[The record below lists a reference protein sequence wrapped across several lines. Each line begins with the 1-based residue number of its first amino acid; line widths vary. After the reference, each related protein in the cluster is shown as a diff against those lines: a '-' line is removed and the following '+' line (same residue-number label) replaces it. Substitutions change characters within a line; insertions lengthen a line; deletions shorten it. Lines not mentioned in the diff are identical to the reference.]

1 MKNLLLTFTT
11 CQLLLLIFSG
21 CKSDNSSVKNN
32 ADFSTTVDYNGKDS
46 TGAEKES
53 ADIDSFSISIDSL
66 FRRYRYD
73 SAWTFMP
80 EVLPG
85 AILPRQRILAFYG
98 NLFSKRMGILGELP
112 PDQMINLLKMEQKK
126 WQAADSLTP
135 VKLAL
140 HVVATTAQRLPGRD
154 KMYRLRMSKQMVHK
168 VKAMADTIDALT
180 FLDLQIGHSTVAREL
195 VPWDSLLSLPTVHLG
210 LDPEFA
216 MHTKKKPGTIMGR
229 LDAADINVA
238 IDFLEEKVKR
248 LNLPPK
254 ILIIH
259 RFKKLMVSNADQI
272 KKSPYVQVVMDM
284 DGWGAKELKFHSY
297 RAYIQR
303 EPVQYTGFKL
313 FYKNDTKYGKKLL
326 TPEEVL
332 TLWPQPLYIQYQ

>member
-1 MKNLLLTFTT
+1 MNNKYRFYFWLLMIVLVF
-11 CQLLLLIFSG
+11 QN
-21 CKSDNSSVKNN
+21 CKQEITKPGPEQPVNTDSTLAEVK
-32 ADFSTTVDYNGKDS
+32 SKDS
-46 TGAEKES
+46 INTPEDELT
-53 ADIDSFSISIDSL
+53 IDSDSL
-66 FRRYRYD
+66 LRRYRYD
-73 SAWTFMP
+73 SAWTTMP
-80 EVLPG
+80 QVLPG
-85 AILPRQRILAFYG
+85 AILPYKRILAFYG

-112 PDQMINLLKMEQKK
+112 PEDMIALLRKEISNWEK
-126 WQAADSLTP
+126 ADSLTP
-135 VKLAL
+135 VIPAL
-140 HVVATTAQRLPGRD
+140 HVVTTTAQRLPGRD
-154 KMYRLRMSKQMVHK
+154 KMYRLRMSKDMIYK
-168 VKAMADTIDALT
+168 VKTMADSIGGLT

-216 MHTKKKPGTIMGR
+216 MHTKKVPGTIMGR
-229 LDAADINVA
+229 LDAADINDA